1 MKNVLKNIIENKWTH
16 YIIIAIIGL
25 LISIPMLNMQIIETH
40 DGSIHLLRII
50 GLNNSMKNSEFPFLI
65 APYYCRDFGYSMS
78 AIYPQLVTYIPFLF
92 AMLTKSFNLG
102 LKIFA
107 MLTIPISGICMYN
120 FTRDTTKRKDISF
133 LSAIIYMTFPY
144 RFEDIFTRYA
154 IGEFTAFIFLP
165 IVFHGLY
172 NLINGDRKKHFY
184 IAIGA
189 IGLILFHTITTI
201 YAAIFCVIYIIY
213 NFKKFWDKDVIKK
226 CIVNVIFILLV
237 SSLFIVPLF
246 EYKTQAQYSV
256 FEPGVMKTAGEYVQ
270 NNTIEIW
277 QLIKDKGEERGVSF
291 IVGIPA
297 IIMLMITILTWK
309 NINKEYK
316 NFYGICFV
324 FAVISI
330 YMCTKFFP
338 WRIMPQ
344 LICNIQYPW
353 RMIGFAMLFL
363 TPVFAINVCTLL
375 DTIKNFKIKSSLYV
389 LSAIVLIIFAV
400 IKITNYQYLNNE
412 NDKNYE
418 NRIQNNPIISH
429 FAINR
434 DYMPYKAIIKQRSY
448 VQTREDRIYVIKGN
462 EIIENEEKD
471 GLKMFADIKNAIKG
485 DVLEFPYFF
494 YPGYEVTIETSEK
507 CIKLKIEESEN
518 GFVQITIPENIESGK
533 INFCYKGTNIE
544 KVSYIISA
552 ISLIGFIIY
561 IIYYKKKEA

>member
-189 IGLILFHTITTI
+189 IGLILSHTITTI

-256 FEPGVMKTAGEYVQ
+256 FESGVMKTAGEYVQ

-353 RMIGFAMLFL
+353 RMVGFAMFFF

-434 DYMPYKAIIKQRSY
+434 DYMPYKAIVKQRSY

>member
-92 AMLTKSFNLG
+92 AMITKSFNLG

-120 FTRDTTKRKDISF
+120 FTKETTKRKDISF

-189 IGLILFHTITTI
+189 IGLILSHTITTI

-213 NFKKFWDKDVIKK
+213 IFKKFWDKDVIKK

-277 QLIKDKGEERGVSF
+277 QLIKDKGEEGGVSF

-316 NFYGICFV
+316 NFYVLCFI
-324 FAVISI
+324 FAVFSI
-330 YMCTKFFP
+330 YLCTKFFP

-344 LICNIQYPW
+344 IICNIQYPW
-353 RMIGFAMLFL
+353 RMVGFAMFFF

-375 DTIKNFKIKSSLYV
+375 DTIKNLKIKLNLYV
-389 LSAIVLIIFAV
+389 LSVIIIIIFAI
-400 IKITNYQYLNNE
+400 IKITNYKYINNE

-418 NRIQNNPIISH
+418 NRMQNNPIISH
-429 FAINR
+429 FLVNR
-434 DYMPYKAIIKQRSY
+434 DYMPYKAIVKQRSY

>member
-65 APYYCRDFGYSMS
+65 APYYCKDFGYSMS

-92 AMLTKSFNLG
+92 AMITKSFNLG

-120 FTRDTTKRKDISF
+120 FTKETTKRKDISF

-189 IGLILFHTITTI
+189 IGLILSHTITTI

-277 QLIKDKGEERGVSF
+277 QLIKDKGEEGGVSF

-316 NFYGICFV
+316 NFYVLCFI
-324 FAVISI
+324 FAVFSI
-330 YMCTKFFP
+330 YLCTKFFP

-344 LICNIQYPW
+344 IICNIQYPW
-353 RMIGFAMLFL
+353 RMVGFAMFFF

-375 DTIKNFKIKSSLYV
+375 DTIKSEKIKFVFYV
-389 LSAIVLIIFAV
+389 VSVLVLIVFAV
-400 IKITNYQYLNNE
+400 VKVINYEYMSNQS
-412 NDKNYE
+412 DKNYE
-418 NRIQNNPIISH
+418 NNIQNNPIISH
-429 FAINR
+429 FAVNR
-434 DYMPYKAIIKQRSY
+434 DYMPYKAIVKQRSY

>member
-92 AMLTKSFNLG
+92 AMITKSFNLG

-120 FTRDTTKRKDISF
+120 FTKETTKRKDISF

-189 IGLILFHTITTI
+189 IGLILSHTITTI

-353 RMIGFAMLFL
+353 RMVGFAMFFF

-434 DYMPYKAIIKQRSY
+434 DYMPYKAIVKQRSY

>member
-189 IGLILFHTITTI
+189 IGLILSHTITTI

-353 RMIGFAMLFL
+353 RMVGFAMFFF

-434 DYMPYKAIIKQRSY
+434 DYMPYKAIVKQRSY

>member
-189 IGLILFHTITTI
+189 IGLILSHTITTI

-256 FEPGVMKTAGEYVQ
+256 FELGVMKTAGEYVQ

>member
-92 AMLTKSFNLG
+92 EMLTKSFNLG

-189 IGLILFHTITTI
+189 IGLILSHTITTI

-291 IVGIPA
+291 VVGIPT
-297 IIMLMITILTWK
+297 IIMLTLTILVWK
-309 NINKEYK
+309 NIDKKYK
-316 NFYGICFV
+316 NFYGICLV

-375 DTIKNFKIKSSLYV
+375 DTIKNFKIKPSLYV

-471 GLKMFADIKNAIKG
+471 GLKMFADIKNAIKD

>member
-189 IGLILFHTITTI
+189 IGLILSHTITTI

>member
-92 AMLTKSFNLG
+92 AMITKSFNLG

-120 FTRDTTKRKDISF
+120 FTKETTKRKDISF

-189 IGLILFHTITTI
+189 IGLILSHTITTI

>member
-25 LISIPMLNMQIIETH
+25 LISIPMLNVQIIETH

-189 IGLILFHTITTI
+189 IGLILSHTITTI

-353 RMIGFAMLFL
+353 RMVGFAMFFF

-434 DYMPYKAIIKQRSY
+434 DYMPYKAIVKQRSY

>member
-92 AMLTKSFNLG
+92 AMITKSFNLG

-189 IGLILFHTITTI
+189 IGLILSHTITTI

-353 RMIGFAMLFL
+353 RMVGFAMFFF

-429 FAINR
+429 FAVNR
-434 DYMPYKAIIKQRSY
+434 DYMPYKAIVKQRSY

-471 GLKMFADIKNAIKG
+471 GLKMFADIKKAIKG

-518 GFVQITIPENIESGK
+518 GFVQITIYENIESGK

>member
-92 AMLTKSFNLG
+92 EMLTKSFNLG

-189 IGLILFHTITTI
+189 IGLILSHTITTI

-291 IVGIPA
+291 VVGIPT
-297 IIMLMITILTWK
+297 IIMLTLTILVWK
-309 NINKEYK
+309 NIDKKYK
-316 NFYGICFV
+316 NFYGICLV

-375 DTIKNFKIKSSLYV
+375 DTIKNFKIKPSLYV

-471 GLKMFADIKNAIKG
+471 GLKMFADIKNAIKD
-485 DVLEFPYFF
+485 DVLELPYFF

>member
-189 IGLILFHTITTI
+189 IGLILSHTITTI

-353 RMIGFAMLFL
+353 RMVGFAMFFF

-429 FAINR
+429 FAVNR
-434 DYMPYKAIIKQRSY
+434 DYMPYKAIVKQRSY

-471 GLKMFADIKNAIKG
+471 GLKMFADIKKAIKG

-518 GFVQITIPENIESGK
+518 GFVQITIHENIESGK